1 MKYTKD
7 LRVEFSKKT
16 AFTIRDI
23 KNFLSKK
30 NISSNYLGVLLHNLR
45 KKGELKRIGRGVY
58 TLREELEVVGFAF
71 FPFYYGLQESLSIRN
86 LWEQETNPVVLTTR
100 KIRAGMRN
108 FLGNNYVVKRIN
120 RKMFFGFEMVRYYD
134 FWIPVSDVE
143 KTLIDFV
150 YFREPL
156 LPDTLAEIKKRINMD
171 VLRNY
176 LKRCPERV
184 RKKVVALIKQTNKKS
199 K

>member
-58 TLREELEVVGFAF
+58 TLREELDVVGFA
-71 FPFYYGLQESLSIRN
+71 
-86 LWEQETNPVVLTTR
+86 
-100 KIRAGMRN
+100 
-108 FLGNNYVVKRIN
+108 
-120 RKMFFGFEMVRYYD
+120 
-134 FWIPVSDVE
+134 
-143 KTLIDFV
+143 
-150 YFREPL
+150 
-156 LPDTLAEIKKRINMD
+156 
-171 VLRNY
+171 
-176 LKRCPERV
+176 
-184 RKKVVALIKQTNKKS
+184 
-199 K
+199 